1 MKEKISKL
9 LTVTMFVASGLL
21 STANIASA
29 IPTYNLYELAT
40 LGQSFNI
47 GTTGA
52 VATEFDQTMQDT
64 FHDGSSGT
72 GIIQPFLTINAGGT
86 ESGVNTDGKPLPYDD
101 QRPSYN
107 NAITLGD
114 LQAANWGFALDID
127 EPKNINETLMLNEFI
142 VWVLPNAAGGSLV
155 NKNNVDNVTYASLA
169 TLLGANSGEVK
180 FNLDTLTED
189 NDILLH
195 YKLWKGSGQNLD
207 MLLEVPAGNFAG
219 VAADDFLYVWA
230 SFTQSDHGGFEEWI
244 LLGSPR
250 IPPVPEPSTFI
261 LLGAGLAGLGF
272 LVRRR
277 KKE

>member
-1 MKEKISKL
+1 MKENML
-9 LTVTMFVASGLL
+9 RLFAMTMFMAFGLL
-21 STANIASA
+21 SSANIASA
-29 IPTYNLYELAT
+29 IPTYNLYELAYR
-40 LGQSFNI
+40 GQSFDI

-86 ESGVNTDGKPLPYDD
+86 ERGVNTDGKPLPYDD

-114 LQAANWGFALDID
+114 LQAANYGFALDID

-180 FNLDTLTED
+180 FNLDAFED

-195 YKLWKGSGQNLD
+195 YNLWKGSGQNLD
-207 MLLEVPAGNFAG
+207 MLLEVPEANFAG

-244 LLGSPR
+244 LLGAPR
-250 IPPVPEPSTFI
+250 IPPVPEPSTLI
-261 LLGAGLAGLGF
+261 LLGTGLAGLAF
-272 LVRRR
+272 LARR
-277 KKE
+277 KKKE